1 MAEECSVCVS
11 VFKHVYNHNFLCV
24 CVCVCLMLGVCNYG
38 QIMGEA
44 DGMRKSLMGLSTQL
58 PS

>member
-1 MAEECSVCVS
+1 MAAFVCISIRVQTGLF
-11 VFKHVYNHNFLCV
+11 FKS
-24 CVCVCLMLGVCNYG
+24 VCLMLEVCNYG

-44 DGMRKSLMGLSTQL
+44 DGIRKSLMGLSTQL

>member
-1 MAEECSVCVS
+1 MCLFQSMCTSTA
-11 VFKHVYNHNFLCV
+11 LR
-24 CVCVCLMLGVCNYG
+24 VCVCLMLGVCNYG

-44 DGMRKSLMGLSTQL
+44 DGMKQSLMGLSTQL

>member
-1 MAEECSVCVS
+1 MC
-11 VFKHVYNHNFLCV
+11 F
-24 CVCVCLMLGVCNYG
+24 CVCLMLGVCNYG

-44 DGMRKSLMGLSTQL
+44 DSMKQSLMGLSTQL